1 MAAKILS
8 IIGSRPEIV
17 QAAPLSLAFAGC
29 VEEVIVHTGQ
39 HYDPKLSDLQI
50 ADLKLPLPAHNLG
63 VGSLPNAQSVEVAQG
78 RIAQVIASEAPDA
91 VLVRGDTNATI
102 AGARAAAAAG
112 TTLLHVEAG
121 LRSYR
126 SDMPEEHN
134 RVEADR
140 LSDLLFAPCEH
151 AREILLDEGLP
162 GAVHMTGDVLAD
174 VLLASRGRLDEGG
187 EQGDYVLATVHRN
200 YNTDTPERLRA
211 VLACLAEAECRVIL
225 PLHPRTWNALAVWNL
240 PIPPNVETR
249 DAVTYTEMLALERDA
264 LAIAT
269 DSGAVQREAYLW
281 GVPCITLREETEWV
295 ETVSTGWNTLV
306 GADREKFRAALSR
319 PRPELRP
326 PILGEGG
333 AAERIAEL
341 TVAAL
346 EGATASRRSPAA
358 REPAP
363 GGQREARLERAG
375 GGVHFVIPAYNEAE
389 NIPRLLAELAPVAR
403 RLKAR
408 VTIVDDGSVDGTDA
422 VTREHAGDLDLTVVM
437 HGVNRGL
444 GTAVNSG
451 LSAAL
456 AECADGD
463 AIVTLE
469 ADTTSNLDDLPRML
483 ELFDEGADVVLA
495 SVFAPGGKMIGVP
508 RWRHGASK
516 GLSTAF
522 RMLAG
527 LREYYTLSSLYR
539 VYRAGTLRRAA
550 GTYGQLLV
558 REPGFAVNIE
568 LLLKLHNCEATIV
581 EVPTVNDW
589 TTRKGESKMQL
600 KPTVVSYFRLMA
612 AHLVGRIQPP
622 PIAPLPDVIETPLLT
637 VAGDAKGAADTS
649 PIHAG

>member
-1 MAAKILS
+1 
-8 IIGSRPEIV
+8 
-17 QAAPLSLAFAGC
+17 
-29 VEEVIVHTGQ
+29 
-39 HYDPKLSDLQI
+39 
-50 ADLKLPLPAHNLG
+50 
-63 VGSLPNAQSVEVAQG
+63 
-78 RIAQVIASEAPDA
+78 
-91 VLVRGDTNATI
+91 
-102 AGARAAAAAG
+102 
-112 TTLLHVEAG
+112 
-121 LRSYR
+121 
-126 SDMPEEHN
+126 
-134 RVEADR
+134 
-140 LSDLLFAPCEH
+140 
-151 AREILLDEGLP
+151 
-162 GAVHMTGDVLAD
+162 MTGDVLAD
-174 VLLASRGRLDEGG
+174 VLLASRERLDEGG
-187 EQGDYVLATVHRN
+187 EEGDYVLATVHRN

-211 VLACLAEAECRVIL
+211 VLACLAEADCRVIL
-225 PLHPRTWNALAVWNL
+225 PLHPRTWNALATWDL
-240 PIPPNVETR
+240 SIPPNVETR

-306 GADREKFRAALSR
+306 GADREKFRAALDR
-319 PRPELRP
+319 PRPESRP
-326 PILGEGG
+326 PILGEGR
-333 AAERIAEL
+333 AAEQIAEL

-346 EGATASRRSPAA
+346 EDSHGARRAA
-358 REPAP
+358 APEGLPGQGRE
-363 GGQREARLERAG
+363 RRLARAA

-389 NIPRLLAELAPVAR
+389 NIPRLLEELGPVAR
-403 RLKAR
+403 QLGAR
-408 VTIVDDGSVDGTDA
+408 VTIVDDGSVDGTDE
-422 VTREHAGDLDLTVVM
+422 VTRRHAGDLDLTVVK

-469 ADTTSNLDDLPRML
+469 ADTTSNLADLPKML
-483 ELFDEGADVVLA
+483 ELFDGGADVVLA

-508 RWRHGASK
+508 RRRHGASK

-581 EVPTVNDW
+581 EVPTINDW

-622 PIAPLPDVIETPLLT
+622 PIAPLPDVIETPLLSM
-637 VAGDAKGAADTS
+637 AGEAKGAADTS
-649 PIHAG
+649 LTHAG